1 LIDPARLNIQW
12 NSETFTNSVKVNL
25 YLIKIDPRRGKS
37 RGDFT
42 GSAKKLR
49 KNKFLLA
56 VCLANKVVVLMT
68 GTASLATNKITLRQV
83 NYSNVKIL
91 AIDTKTIDLDRAYI
105 RYY

>member
-1 LIDPARLNIQW
+1 
-12 NSETFTNSVKVNL
+12 
-25 YLIKIDPRRGKS
+25 
-37 RGDFT
+37 
-42 GSAKKLR
+42 
-49 KNKFLLA
+49 
-56 VCLANKVVVLMT
+56 LANKVVVLMT